1 MNDKIII
8 KAISKIHSAIVNFLS
23 FIFLLFFLT
32 FIVLQNGIYLENIS
46 LPNVE
51 IKQLYIK
58 WNEKINISIKET
70 EIVHKTNNS
79 PIDFEEINKVLQQ
92 IPIFNNWFESIII
105 DKLVFNNITASFSYK
120 EGKNGFFTASSP
132 DFSLKSSLFFESNL
146 LNLQIDEFIDLKR
159 KITTSGNII
168 VDNENLE
175 LATSLNVNINND
187 ISLNVLTLAN
197 KDKLFYKVNSLKN
210 IKNINYTMKLLDLH
224 PDVKYWAYEAIEM
237 SHATIESAFGWL
249 EYKNLDTA
257 YKNISVSATGHNLS
271 YKYNPNL
278 DAVHS
283 KTTELKFK
291 DGVLSIYPKQAY
303 SYDNAL
309 DKSWL
314 KIDFTPKEEV
324 LTLHLLFDAKLDK
337 NILNILSSYKIN
349 VPFLQNSGTT
359 KTNLKL
365 TVNLRTIG
373 VEANG
378 DFFTKKANFDY
389 LGLKI
394 DVSDVSVLL
403 NNYDVKINNM
413 LAQYKDIATTKV
425 NVSYDA
431 HKGEGKINFDV
442 KNIAF
447 KDFNISLNNKEPLK
461 VIYSIAP
468 KQDTIDVANSTW
480 FYKDKVINID
490 KMSLPFSLAELIIH
504 MPRTLVNVPN
514 IASVY
519 VSGVSELKTDK
530 VNLNLDFASFSYEGI
545 KLSQP
550 ISSINL
556 LYDKKITLSAN
567 NKIGFTFNS
576 LACGLDKPTIDI
588 DNNNFTLK
596 SSSVNIDDFAKAKLT
611 GNYDFK
617 ENKGLVALEE
627 LNISN
632 KERGEMFASDEKIN
646 LDIVKS
652 DRNIKVNIPKLDTSY
667 TQSNEKMSLDIKSI
681 DKLAQNSKI
690 LQDFNITTGNF
701 NLNKNFS
708 DNHTKF
714 VANIKHPYKLLVKE
728 NEPVE
733 DYSIEGKINNTTKKT
748 SLNINNDALKI
759 TIDKDI
765 RIRMKDTGVN
775 VDSLIN
781 FIHNQPDSNNS
792 STSESSES
800 SKSKNVIMNAKN
812 SYLYI
817 SKDRHVLSDTLYLEY
832 HDKITAAHFTH
843 AKGNA
848 KIDIQNG
855 ELHVYGENFN
865 DIFMQNLFVLS
876 KFKGGSFDFSVDGT
890 TEEYDGLFYIKD
902 TIVLD
907 YKILNNVLAFV
918 NTIPSLVTFSLPG
931 YSSNGLNV
939 SSAYMHFNS
948 KDNLFTISDIYLD
961 SKEIDILGKGT
972 ANLNTNN
979 INLLLNLKTDLA
991 SSILNIPVVSY
1002 ILFDGKTLS
1011 TTVNVTGAL
1020 DNPDVKSLIAEDI
1033 VVAPLNIIKRALFL
1047 PYHLISNDEEKEE

>member
-1 MNDKIII
+1 M
-8 KAISKIHSAIVNFLS
+8 
-23 FIFLLFFLT
+23 
-32 FIVLQNGIYLENIS
+32 

-70 EIVHKTNNS
+70 EIIHKTNNS
-79 PIDFEEINKVLQQ
+79 SIDFEEINKVLQQ
-92 IPIFNNWFESIII
+92 IPILGNWFEGIVI
-105 DKLVFNNITASFSYK
+105 DKIMFNNITASFNYK
-120 EGKNGFFTASSP
+120 QGENGFFIASSP
-132 DFSLKSSLFFESNL
+132 EFSLKSSLFFESNL
-146 LNLQIDEFIDLKR
+146 LNLQINEFIDLKR
-159 KITTSGNII
+159 KITISGNII
-168 VDNENLE
+168 VDNQNLE

-237 SHATIESAFGWL
+237 SYATLESAFGWL
-249 EYKNLDTA
+249 EYKNLDAA
-257 YKNISVSATGHNLS
+257 YKNISVAATGYNLS
-271 YKYNPNL
+271 YKYNQNL

-291 DGVLSIYPKQAY
+291 DGVLYIYPKQAY

-314 KIDFTPKEEV
+314 KIDFTQKEEL
-324 LTLHLLFDAKLDK
+324 LTLYLLFDAKLDK
-337 NILNILSSYKIN
+337 NILNILSTYKIN
-349 VPFLQNSGTT
+349 VPFLQNNGTT
-359 KTNLKL
+359 KANLKL

-403 NNYDVKINNM
+403 NNYDVKISDM

-431 HKGEGKINFDV
+431 HKGEGKIDFNV

-447 KDFNISLNNKEPLK
+447 KDFNISLNNKEPLN
-461 VIYSIAP
+461 VTYSIAP

-480 FYKDKVINID
+480 FYKDKVINIA
-490 KMSLPFSLAELIIH
+490 KMSLPFSLEELIIH
-504 MPRTLVNVPN
+504 MPRTQVNIPN
-514 IASVY
+514 IASAY
-519 VSGVSELKTDK
+519 VSGTSELKTNK
-530 VNLNLDFASFSYEGI
+530 VNLNIDFSSFTYEGI

-550 ISSINL
+550 NSSINL
-556 LYDKKITLSAN
+556 LYDKKIILSAN
-567 NKIGFTFNS
+567 NQIGFTFNG
-576 LACGLDKPTIDI
+576 LACGLDKPTMDI
-588 DNNNFTLK
+588 EKNNFTLK
-596 SSSVNIDDFAKAKLT
+596 SSSANIDNIAKAKLL
-611 GNYDFK
+611 GQYDFQ
-617 ENKGLVALEE
+617 ENSGFIELKE

-632 KERGEMFASDEKIN
+632 KSIGEMFASDEKIN
-646 LDIVKS
+646 LYIAKS
-652 DRNIKVNIPKLDTSY
+652 DKNIKINIPDLDINY
-667 TQSNEKMSLDIKSI
+667 TQNNEKINLDIKSI

-690 LQDFNITTGNF
+690 LQNFNVTTGNF
-701 NLNKNFS
+701 NLTKNFS
-708 DNHTKF
+708 DNNTKF
-714 VANIKHPYKLLVKE
+714 VANIKHPYKLLVKD

-748 SLNINNDALKI
+748 SLNINNDVLKI

-765 RIRMKDTGVN
+765 RIKMKEVGVN
-775 VDSLIN
+775 VNSLIDLV
-781 FIHNQPDSNNS
+781 HNQPDTNSS
-792 STSESSES
+792 STSENSEG
-800 SKSKNVIMNAKN
+800 SKSKNVILNAKN

-817 SKDRHVLSDTLYLEY
+817 SKDRHVLSDSFYLEY

-848 KIDIQNG
+848 KIDVQNG

-890 TEEYDGLFYIKD
+890 TEEYDGLFYIKN
-902 TIVLD
+902 TLVLD

-931 YSSNGLNV
+931 YSSHGLNV
-939 SSAYMHFNS
+939 NSAYMHFNS
-948 KDNLFTISDIYLD
+948 KNNLFTISDIYLD

-1020 DNPDVKSLIAEDI
+1020 DNPEVKSLIAEDI
-1033 VVAPLNIIKRALFL
+1033 VVAPLNIIKRALLL
-1047 PYHLISNDEEKEE
+1047 PYHLLSNDEEKEE